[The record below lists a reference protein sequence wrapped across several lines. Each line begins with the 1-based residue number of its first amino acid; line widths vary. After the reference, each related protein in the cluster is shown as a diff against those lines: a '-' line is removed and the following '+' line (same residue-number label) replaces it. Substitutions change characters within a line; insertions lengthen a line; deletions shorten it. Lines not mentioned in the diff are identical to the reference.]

1 MILRAIAGALLVIVL
16 LTGCAGRR
24 DDTGDFA
31 EVPGIGATR
40 IDVPRPA
47 NDATADC
54 TAALATDET
63 IVERVAGLRRIGL
76 FADRAALTDEALGDE
91 VTAAVKEVWGDQL
104 KSDEPL
110 MDLFVAEQDTDRAWW
125 RDLEADVAEGNE
137 VYATTIEEWAAISV
151 GAFTVSGI
159 RETWVSENGPVTVAF
174 ERDGI
179 SHLLRP
185 EYFED
190 WIDPRIATPINALI
204 APSGRRFEFFQA
216 FDQTAFVMALTSD
229 ERAALEHRGWCF
241 E

>member
-1 MILRAIAGALLVIVL
+1 MMLRAIAGVSLVIVL
-16 LTGCAGRR
+16 LAGCTGRR

-40 IDVPRPA
+40 IDVPRPTSGRA
-47 NDATADC
+47 ACAP
-54 TAALATDET
+54 ALAKDQT
-63 IVERVAGLRRIGL
+63 IGERVAAMRRIGL
-76 FADRAALTDEALGDE
+76 FADRAALTDAALVDE
-91 VTAAVKEVWGDQL
+91 VTAAIKEVWGDQI
-104 KSDEPL
+104 KSDDPL
-110 MDLFVAEQDTDRAWW
+110 MDLFVAERDADRAWW
-125 RDLEADVAEGNE
+125 RDLEADVAQGNE
-137 VYATTIEEWAAISV
+137 VYATTVEEWAAISV

-159 RETWVSENGPVTVAF
+159 RETWASGRGPVTVVF

-179 SHLLRP
+179 SHQLRP
-185 EYFED
+185 EYLED

-204 APSGRRFEFFQA
+204 ATSGRRFEFFEA